1 MIAATSLSFQH
12 ELETPQPL
20 RAERGH
26 LHLEGWCICVGR
38 SIAPAVRL
46 VNSAQ
51 ILTTSTVVRRPD
63 VTTAWKLD
71 ASAVECGFII
81 EGKLS
86 PGAHFV
92 ALEASC
98 DKLTW
103 QVIRQLTIIATV
115 GELQVSIDW
124 PVEPTVRDGVRVQGW
139 CLHPDFTL
147 AEVWLHY
154 GNRQLKCEYGLP
166 RADVAGLFPHAP
178 NANHAGFI
186 AEKNLPAGYGPLRI
200 RAVTSTGES
209 IFTQTAVTIDI
220 VRDEENSI
228 PLDLHGKS
236 PDLGLKKHANRIP
249 SAPISLGGHAHRIL
263 FVLYGD
269 FTSNSA
275 FQVSNLANALL
286 AQGHECIVTVP
297 HNVETVRYHPD
308 AKFTALSFD
317 QCLKNPAA
325 FSGGR
330 TADIIHAWTTRENV
344 RQFCENIRGTTPSKL
359 IIHLEDHE
367 LRIVED
373 HTSRSLD
380 NLLALPET
388 ELDALVPSTLSHPR
402 HSRSFIQSADAVT
415 VIIDRL
421 REMVP
426 EGKLTHIIWP
436 AADETRFF
444 PRPIPGT
451 LRHALGWDERHT
463 VIFYHGNVHATNAS
477 EMRELY
483 AAVLELNQAG
493 HPATLVRAGRDDGNF
508 LGALADRVAPFV
520 IALGQLPNHRL
531 PQLMALADF
540 FVQPGVPDTFND
552 YRFPSKLPEFFALG
566 RPVILPRTNLGGI
579 LRHGEDAWI
588 LAKADAA
595 GIVEAVI
602 RLSMDPGLR
611 ERLTAGASS
620 VTARYFDWRRS
631 ASDLLA
637 FYNSLPSTR

>member
-12 ELETPQPL
+12 EIETPQPL

-26 LHLEGWCICVGR
+26 LHLEGWCICAGR
-38 SIAPAVRL
+38 AIAPAVRL

-51 ILTTSTVVRRPD
+51 IFATSTVVRRPD
-63 VTTAWKLD
+63 VTAVWGLN
-71 ASAVECGFII
+71 ASAAECGFII

-103 QVIRQLTIIATV
+103 QIVRRLTIIATA
-115 GELQVSIDW
+115 GELQVSIEW
-124 PVEPTVRDGVRVQGW
+124 PVESTVRESVRVQGW
-139 CLHPDFTL
+139 CVHPDFTL
-147 AEVWLHY
+147 TEVWLHY
-154 GNRQLKCEYGLP
+154 GNRQLKCDYGLP
-166 RADVAGLFPHAP
+166 RTDVPGLFPHAP
-178 NANHAGFI
+178 NATHAGFI
-186 AEKNLPAGYGPLRI
+186 AKKNLPAGCGPLRV

-209 IFTQTAVTIDI
+209 VFAHSPVSIDI
-220 VRDEENSI
+220 TRDEENPV
-228 PLDLHGKS
+228 PLELHGKF
-236 PDLGLKKHANRIP
+236 PELGPARRALSRNTFHGQPGA
-249 SAPISLGGHAHRIL
+249 SAHRIL

-275 FQVSNLANALL
+275 LHVGSLANALSIE
-286 AQGHECIVTVP
+286 GHECVVAVP

-317 QCLKNPAA
+317 ACLRNPAV

-330 TADIIHAWTTRENV
+330 TAEIVHAWTTRENV
-344 RQFCENIRGTTPSKL
+344 RQFCETIRRNANSRL
-359 IIHLEDHE
+359 VIHLEDHE
-367 LRIVED
+367 LRILED
-373 HTSRSLD
+373 HTSCSLD
-380 NLLALPET
+380 SLLALPEM

-415 VIIDRL
+415 IIIDRL
-421 REMVP
+421 REMVR

-444 PRPIPGT
+444 PRPVPVT
-451 LRHALGWDERHT
+451 MRRALGWDEKHT
-463 VIFYHGNVHATNAS
+463 VIFYHGNVHATNAR
-477 EMRELY
+477 EMYELY

-493 HPATLVRAGRDDGNF
+493 YPTTLIRAGRDDGNF

-520 IALGQLPNHRL
+520 VALGQLPNHRL

-540 FVQPGVPDTFND
+540 FVQPGSPDAFND

-566 RPVILPRTNLGGI
+566 RPVILPATNLGKI

-588 LAKADAA
+588 LSQADASAIA
-595 GIVEAVI
+595 GAVRQLRDDTQLRA
-602 RLSMDPGLR
+602 RLA
-611 ERLTAGASS
+611 AGASAVS
-620 VTARYFDWRRS
+620 ARYFNWRRS

-637 FYNSLPSTR
+637 FYNSLPSPV